1 MKTVNSLSGGKTSSY
16 IAVHYPADFEVFALC
31 CIDCHNAGRGI
42 DKKMI
47 QRVNDKLQKH
57 CANMPEFVATSEDPL
72 ILNTMFDLEQ
82 MIGRE
87 ITWVRGR
94 GWEQMIKDI
103 HVVPNMFKRV
113 CTSVLKMEPIFDFLY
128 KNTELPVE
136 MRIGFRHDE
145 AERAENIN
153 NLFKFHSSCQWQ
165 PKSARWIKRW
175 TELEWRTTNFPLIEN
190 RVDHGAIQKYWE
202 DKSIIFA
209 KDSNCQFC
217 FWKRFQQLR
226 KNFDTNPSIMWWAA
240 IQEDLNGHTFK
251 DRSLM
256 SVEKLA
262 LQLDFNFGT
271 GSGCQAGF
279 CTD

>member
-94 GWEQMIKDI
+94 GWE
-103 HVVPNMFKRV
+103 
-113 CTSVLKMEPIFDFLY
+113 
-128 KNTELPVE
+128 
-136 MRIGFRHDE
+136 
-145 AERAENIN
+145 
-153 NLFKFHSSCQWQ
+153 
-165 PKSARWIKRW
+165 
-175 TELEWRTTNFPLIEN
+175 
-190 RVDHGAIQKYWE
+190 
-202 DKSIIFA
+202 
-209 KDSNCQFC
+209 
-217 FWKRFQQLR
+217 
-226 KNFDTNPSIMWWAA
+226 
-240 IQEDLNGHTFK
+240 
-251 DRSLM
+251 
-256 SVEKLA
+256 
-262 LQLDFNFGT
+262 
-271 GSGCQAGF
+271 
-279 CTD
+279 